1 MATDNQ
7 ILNALKGIGAR
18 LGGVE
23 TSVKGIAARLD
34 NLEKSVA
41 TKKQIDDRFDT
52 VEGNMAKMEA
62 SLVKQIKDTR
72 KDLADRIAKVATT
85 SPTNNMFTDLEER
98 VDKLEEYHKN

>member
-18 LGGVE
+18 L
-23 TSVKGIAARLD
+23 D

-41 TKKQIDDRFDT
+41 TKKQVDERFDK

-72 KDLADRIAKVATT
+72 KDLAQRIANVATT
-85 SPTNNMFTDLEER
+85 SPTSNMFTDLEER
-98 VDKLEEYHKN
+98 VDKLEEYGKN